1 MHSFLLVL
9 PASCCQKE
17 SPVDVRITWVSH
29 YMLPVSETVNLVR
42 RDDKMKQILKIHFI
56 LTVCGLK
63 EKESLLAVSV
73 RM

>member
-1 MHSFLLVL
+1 M
-9 PASCCQKE
+9 
-17 SPVDVRITWVSH
+17 DVRITWVSH